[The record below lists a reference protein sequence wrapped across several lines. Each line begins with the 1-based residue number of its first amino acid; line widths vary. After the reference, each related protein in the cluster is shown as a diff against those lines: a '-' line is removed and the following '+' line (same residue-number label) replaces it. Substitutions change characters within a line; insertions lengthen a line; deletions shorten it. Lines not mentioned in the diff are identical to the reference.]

1 MQFLEHI
8 LKSIGS
14 LVLPSACIA
23 CQSVQSESICQSRL
37 QTLETTSLK
46 HYECCNQCGVPLKQ
60 NEVHDQQCTN
70 CIVHRA
76 NDQAKKLLLARQDAV
91 HGLFYIDSK
100 FQERLMGKTIIV
112 FDDVMTSGA
121 TLNEIAR
128 TLKSIEVLRVV
139 NWVLLRT
146 TRPV

>member
-1 MQFLEHI
+1 MNRHSPAFI
-8 LKSIGS
+8 L
-14 LVLPSACIA
+14 P
-23 CQSVQSESICQSRL
+23 
-37 QTLETTSLK
+37 
-46 HYECCNQCGVPLKQ
+46 VPLSNQKLLSRGFNQ
-60 NEVHDQQCTN
+60 SWEIARKIRCHDGLQKLPYALRRH
-70 CIVHRA
+70 HRA
-76 NDQAKKLLLARQDAV
+76 NDQAKKLPLARQDAV